1 MTLSY
6 RFFSSRTARWILA
19 LALACTGAQAMAQED
34 PPGRV
39 ARLNAQQGTVSF
51 SPAGDD
57 SWYDAIPN
65 RPLTTG
71 DRLWSDR
78 NARAELFVGSA
89 ALRLDSNTAIEFT
102 EINDQ
107 AIRITVQQGTAQL
120 RVRDDLSGQ
129 KVEVDTGNLAF
140 VVQQPGDYRVQVD
153 SQADLTQVMVASGAG
168 TAYGESGEQTIVS
181 ARQQIVVNGRNLAN
195 AATAPMP
202 LDDAFER
209 WVAERSRAEDASISA
224 RYVSRETVGYQ
235 QLDNYGDW
243 QNDNDYGPVW
253 YPRNVASD
261 WAPYS
266 DGYWVSV
273 APWGWTWVDNAPW
286 GFAPFHYGRWAQ
298 VGNRWGW
305 VPGRQQ
311 SRPVYS
317 PALVGFVGGGR
328 GGSAQVPIGGGRNGI
343 GWFPLAPG
351 EAWRPGYH
359 ASQRYVEQANR
370 MALYNRQPRNDFY
383 ANQRQQAV
391 TVVPSDVFGR
401 GPIGRRD
408 HIRMPAAAFAGV
420 PVANAPGIAPPSHF
434 APQIGSAPSG
444 FMGRP
449 ATAIPPPQW
458 QQRDRQQ
465 QQYGYRPPQEW
476 RQPQD
481 GRQPQDFQRQ
491 QPGQQPPRG
500 LAGPSPQQLQ
510 QQQVQQQMQAQQQQ
524 QLQQYQQAVQQQ
536 QAVRQQQ
543 EAQQRAAQNQAVQ
556 MQQLQVQQ
564 QQQALR
570 QQQEAQMRQAQLQQQ
585 QQIQQQ
591 QAMRQQQEMQQ
602 RAAQAQA
609 QQQALAQQQA
619 IAQQQALAQQQMQ
632 AMQQQQQA
640 MQQRAQQIQ
649 QQQQQAAQQ
658 QRQQAQQQQQQQRTQ
673 QGLPGEIRDGS
684 RQRRL
689 PGQQG
694 GDGP

>member
-1 MTLSY
+1 M
-6 RFFSSRTARWILA
+6 ARWLLA
-19 LALACTGAQAMAQED
+19 LALTCFGLHAMAQED

-57 SWYDAIPN
+57 SWYDVIPN

-78 NARAELFVGSA
+78 NSRAELFVGSA
-89 ALRLDSNTAIEFT
+89 ALRLDGNTAVEFT
-102 EINDQ
+102 EVTDQ
-107 AIRITVQQGTAQL
+107 AIRITVQQGAAQL

-129 KVEVDTGNLAF
+129 QVELDTGNLAF
-140 VVQQPGDYRVQVD
+140 VIQQPGDYRVQVD
-153 SQADLTQVMVASGAG
+153 PQADLTQVMVASGAG
-168 TAYGESGEQTIVS
+168 VAYGENGESTSVS
-181 ARQQIVVNGRNLAN
+181 ARQQIIVNGRNLAN
-195 AATAPMP
+195 AGTGPMP
-202 LDDAFER
+202 LDDGFER

-235 QLDNYGDW
+235 QLDGFGDW
-243 QNDNDYGPVW
+243 QNDSDLGPVW
-253 YPRNVASD
+253 YPRNVAAD

-298 VGNRWGW
+298 VGTRWGW

-328 GGSAQVPIGGGRNGI
+328 GGAAQVAIGGGRNGI

-370 MALYNRQPRNDFY
+370 MALYNRAQQRSDFY

-401 GPIGRRD
+401 GPIARRD
-408 HIRMPAAAFAGV
+408 HIRMPEAAFAGV
-420 PVANAPGIAPPSHF
+420 PVANAPGVAPPPQHF
-434 APQIGSAPSG
+434 APGIGSAPSG
-444 FMGRP
+444 FVGRP
-449 ATAIPPPQW
+449 VAAIPPPQW

-465 QQYGYRPPQEW
+465 QQQSGYRPPQEW
-476 RQPQD
+476 RQPQA
-481 GRQPQDFQRQ
+481 FQQ
-491 QPGQQPPRG
+491 QQQHQPGQAPQRG
-500 LAGPSPQQLQ
+500 LAGPAPQQLQ
-510 QQQVQQQMQAQQQQ
+510 QQQVQQQQMQQQQMQAQQQL

-543 EAQQRAAQNQAVQ
+543 ELQQRASQNQAVQ
-556 MQQLQVQQ
+556 QQQLQVQQQQQ

-570 QQQEAQMRQAQLQQQ
+570 QQQEAQLRQAQLQQQ

-591 QAMRQQQEMQQ
+591 QALRQQQEMQQ
-602 RAAQAQA
+602 RAVQAQA

-619 IAQQQALAQQQMQ
+619 IAQHQALAQQQAQ

-640 MQQRAQQIQ
+640 MQQRAQQM
-649 QQQQQAAQQ
+649 QQQQAAQQ
-658 QRQQAQQQQQQQRTQ
+658 QQHQQQQAGQQQQQRSP

-689 PGQQG
+689 PGQSG